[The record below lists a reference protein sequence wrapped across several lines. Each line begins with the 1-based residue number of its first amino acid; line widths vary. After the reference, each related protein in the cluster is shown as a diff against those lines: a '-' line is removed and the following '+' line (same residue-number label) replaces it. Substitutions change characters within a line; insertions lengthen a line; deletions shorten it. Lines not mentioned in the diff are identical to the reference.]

1 MGYTFEFKREFL
13 CAISGQFINSCLDQ
27 GKSMQI
33 SLDSYY
39 WVGDELVPNRIP
51 WSIKVGRDKQ
61 IHEMNLNLITV
72 IMQCC
77 VPQ

>member
-61 IHEMNLNLITV
+61 IHEMILNPV
-72 IMQCC
+72 PGMQCC